1 MILLW
6 KENIK
11 LLKER
16 NKKYFI
22 VIAIAALYTISLLLF
37 IGIGESCE
45 REKVS
50 IRTKLENKQLIA
62 RQADIVKGSKS
73 YLLLK
78 GLRASNQDIKAIK
91 ATLHS
96 LLGQGN
102 LHLLSMTDVELKK
115 KQQVRVELLGHLQD
129 VLKLCQSLE
138 KAYPL
143 VNITL
148 EELVKEKNLL
158 KTVLIIE
165 SYDGLS

>member
-1 MILLW
+1 M
-6 KENIK
+6 
-11 LLKER
+11 
-16 NKKYFI
+16 
-22 VIAIAALYTISLLLF
+22 
-37 IGIGESCE
+37 
-45 REKVS
+45 
-50 IRTKLENKQLIA
+50 TKLENKQLIV
-62 RQADIVKGSKS
+62 RQADIVKESKS

-96 LLGQGN
+96 LLGQEN